1 VSEEKKKNWLKL
13 GLDIIKLLIGFL
25 AGTQL

>member
-1 VSEEKKKNWLKL
+1 MSEEKKQKWLKL

-25 AGTQL
+25 AGSQL